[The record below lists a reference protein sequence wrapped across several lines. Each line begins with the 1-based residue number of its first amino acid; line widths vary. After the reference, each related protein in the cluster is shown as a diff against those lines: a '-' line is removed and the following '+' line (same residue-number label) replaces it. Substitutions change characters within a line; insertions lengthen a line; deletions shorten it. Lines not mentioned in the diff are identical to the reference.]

1 MAAHT
6 SSPYK
11 RSETP
16 ASSVLPGTHS
26 RPRFIFGTNADQV
39 VMIGPKTNDRL
50 AFTLAPAL
58 EIEFVCAER
67 RFDVSPPIVD
77 NESGGF
83 NAQKL
88 SQAPQDQWDMLT
100 QAPTSHIVANLGG
113 IHKTWRYASSEGIS
127 AVQTFGGA

>member
-1 MAAHT
+1 
-6 SSPYK
+6 
-11 RSETP
+11 
-16 ASSVLPGTHS
+16 
-26 RPRFIFGTNADQV
+26 
-39 VMIGPKTNDRL
+39 MIGPKTNDRL

-88 SQAPQDQWDMLT
+88 SQPPQDQWDMLT